1 MGDSF
6 LLLLL
11 LVVLLSKSCS
21 DCIQGIVPALVALLL
36 PAQAVAGRSKSTVF
50 ITSLKDLLKH
60 GGGCLTLRYVLI
72 DRCKSAVFLFASDV
86 MSEDSRFCL
95 ISMSIPGWG
104 YMLVQ
109 PLLLDAK
116 DE

>member
-1 MGDSF
+1 MGDF
-6 LLLLL
+6 FLLLL

-72 DRCKSAVFLFASDV
+72 DRCTSAVLLFASDV
-86 MSEDSRFCL
+86 MSEDSRFLFDFDVDSRLGLHARSTAAAGCE
-95 ISMSIPGWG
+95 G
-104 YMLVQ
+104 
-109 PLLLDAK
+109 
-116 DE
+116 